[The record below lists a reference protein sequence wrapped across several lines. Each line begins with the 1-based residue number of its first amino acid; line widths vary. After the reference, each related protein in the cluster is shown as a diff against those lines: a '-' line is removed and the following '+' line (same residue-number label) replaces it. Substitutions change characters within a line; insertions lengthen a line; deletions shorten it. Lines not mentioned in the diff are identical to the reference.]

1 MKRIFYSKIFV
12 LAILV
17 FSLCTVSMRFTPT
30 NVAHA
35 SSLPKATYTCD
46 YYTGSVISAT
56 NENQRFQIASMVK
69 IMTALIV
76 FEEIDRGNISTD
88 DKVVVST
95 TAGGMGGSQMFL
107 SAGSEY
113 TISDLLKGL
122 IVVSGNDCSVQLA
135 EVVSG
140 SESAF
145 VAKMNERAN
154 QLGMADTLFSNCTGL
169 PSTEEQYC
177 SAKDVSIMFRELI
190 KHPLYFDYS
199 KVWIEDY
206 VHPDGHITQLVNTN
220 KLIRFYNGCDGGKT
234 GYTSQAR
241 YCLASTAKRGDTRIV
256 NVIIG
261 AEDSKSRFAEAS
273 NTYNYAFANYESV
286 SVLKTDVP
294 LDTQLSVRGANVDS
308 VSLIP
313 ISNLTI
319 FGKRGEVSKS
329 IKIDYELPSF
339 VKAPIKIGEQ
349 IGVARVVYNGVEY
362 EVGIGVSQ
370 EILPINYPQSIAKI
384 VRNW

>member
-1 MKRIFYSKIFV
+1 MKRTFYSKIFMITTLIITVFAV
-12 LAILV
+12 LLRSPINSTAY
-17 FSLCTVSMRFTPT
+17 
-30 NVAHA
+30 A

-46 YYTGSVISAT
+46 YYTGSVISAN

-69 IMTALIV
+69 IMTALLV
-76 FEEIDRGNISTD
+76 FEEIDKGNVSID
-88 DKVVVST
+88 DKVVISD

-145 VAKMNERAN
+145 VSKMNQRAE
-154 QLGMADTLFSNCTGL
+154 QLGMSNTLFSNCTGL
-169 PSTEEQYC
+169 PSVDNQYS

-206 VHPDGHITQLVNTN
+206 VHPDGHVTQLVNTN

-286 SVLKTDVP
+286 SVLKVDVP
-294 LDTQLSVRGANVDS
+294 LDVKLAVRGANIDE
-308 VSLIP
+308 VSLMP
-313 ISNLTI
+313 ISNLTL
-319 FGKRGEVSKS
+319 FGKKGEVHKD
-329 IKIDYELPSF
+329 IHIDYQLPSF
-339 VKAPIKIGEQ
+339 VKAPVKTGEQ
-349 IGVARVVYNGVEY
+349 IGVARVVFNGEEY
-362 EVGIGVSQ
+362 VVGLGVSQ
-370 EILPINYPQSIAKI
+370 EISPISYPDSLTKI
-384 VRNW
+384 IKNW